1 MKRDHGADFK
11 TIDIK
16 PGVELM
22 KPIIRQMESEGFIP
36 KGLYD
41 KVLAITAG
49 S

>member
-1 MKRDHGADFK
+1 MKRDHGASFN

-22 KPIIRQMESEGFIP
+22 KPIIRQMESEGFVP

-41 KVLAITAG
+41 KVLAITVG

>member
-1 MKRDHGADFK
+1 MKRDNGVDFK
-11 TIDIK
+11 TIDLK

-41 KVLAITAG
+41 KVLAIAAG